1 MPSGTD
7 LEKLVLQLE
16 ANLSGYQRE
25 LAKAQGMTV
34 SKLRQIEKQASASA
48 TRFEAAWKRAGAGIR
63 GGIAGALSAVTIGAV
78 VGQLDR
84 LIKKFGEVSD
94 QAARA
99 GVSAEFLQSL
109 NLAGISEGADEMT
122 ALLQKFN
129 QEIGEAAT
137 KGNYLTEILKA
148 NNVPLRDANGQ
159 IRTTEE
165 LFFAVVDLI
174 KNARTQQEASVIAME
189 AFGKSAK
196 DTLPFLMQGAEA
208 MKAQMRAA
216 KDAGGVVDEELVKAA
231 DEFADKWNY
240 AWAVWEGQAAQR
252 ILTVVNLMDSLMGRA
267 EKFFAAGDSAA
278 VSLYKAATGVALPD
292 KNVSQFDLMMG
303 GASGQSVNSGAKGN
317 FTILPPAKSGAAKA
331 IRDVGDA
338 AKDTSTDLE
347 DMLDS
352 MVEVDQGFLAMQE
365 DAQQLHDVF
374 QDAFGGLVD
383 ATADGKLKI
392 SELIDILGDLR
403 ARLMQMAADKVF
415 DILFGNPQNG
425 TSGILGS
432 LLSLPGMASG
442 GAVKAGQPYMVGERG
457 RELFVPQQDGAIIPN
472 NALGGGMSITINDN
486 VGAQVSARQTGSGSR
501 RGYEIDID
509 ARFAQSAANTNS
521 PLNRVLNSRG
531 ARAGIKRR

>member
-34 SKLRQIEKQASASA
+34 SKLRQIEKQATASA

-84 LIKKFGEVSD
+84 LVKKFAEVSD

-99 GVSAEFLQSL
+99 GVSAEFLQAV
-109 NLAGISEGADEMT
+109 NLAGISAGADEMT

-137 KGNYLTEILKA
+137 KGNYLAEILKA

-165 LFFAVVDLI
+165 LFFDVVELI

-189 AFGKSAK
+189 AFGKGVK
-196 DTLPFLMQGAEA
+196 DTLPFLMQGA
-208 MKAQMRAA
+208 AA
-216 KDAGGVVDEELVKAA
+216 IKTGMQAAEDAGGVVNDELVKAA
-231 DEFADKWNY
+231 DEFADRWNY
-240 AWAVWEGQAAQR
+240 AWAVWEGQAAR
-252 ILTVVNLMDSLMGRA
+252 RVLTVLNLMDSLMGRA

-278 VSLYKAATGVALPD
+278 VSLYKAATGAALPD
-292 KNVSQFDLMMG
+292 SNVSQFDLMMS
-303 GASGQSVNSGAKGN
+303 GASGQSVNSGAKSN
-317 FTILPPAKSGAAKA
+317 FTVLPPAKSGAAKA
-331 IRDVGDA
+331 IRDA

-352 MVEVDQGFLAMQE
+352 MVEVDQGFLEMQE
-365 DAQQLHDVF
+365 DAQQLHD
-374 QDAFGGLVD
+374 AFKGAFSGLVD
-383 ATADGKLKI
+383 AAADGKLKI
-392 SELIDILGDLR
+392 SELIDVLGDLR
-403 ARLMQMAADKVF
+403 ARLMQMAADKAF
-415 DILFGNPQNG
+415 DMFFGNPQNG